1 MTGIEES
8 SIFPEEVKGDT
19 EMEDLT
25 HKDDQMD
32 DEDDWGNNGGEN
44 EYVMDI

>member
-8 SIFPEEVKGDT
+8 SIFPEEVKEDA

-25 HKDDQMD
+25 HQDDQID